1 MMLTFNEWTNATGN
15 QIQIDEN
22 LSRKGWVKV
31 AALSLTTRAHQ
42 HRSSVRNATNINA
55 KVDALADLMTTV
67 AHLQTLSIATDLN
80 DRTLLK
86 GRSRK

>member
-1 MMLTFNEWTNATGN
+1 MMLTFSEWTKATGN
-15 QIQIDEN
+15 QLQITES

-31 AALSLTTRAHQ
+31 AALALTTRAHQ
-42 HRSSVRNATNINA
+42 HRSSVRNATNINM

-86 GRSRK
+86 GRTRK